1 MMTNTVSRRT
11 LLGLIA
17 ATPFAARAAG
27 VTPQPVQTIL
37 GDGAGREIPL
47 YIWRGLHGGRAGT
60 IAFSH
65 GALSAPW
72 KYPAMMTRWTAAG
85 FDVMAPLH
93 VDSTDH
99 PHRTDYKG
107 MAGWVARIEDM
118 RAVSRHIGRPYI
130 AVGHSFGA
138 LSALVLGGV
147 SAARPEGITGPFRD
161 PLAMR
166 VVAFSPPQPIAPLID
181 AAGYATLETPA
192 LILTG
197 TRDIPPGMSGDAGWH
212 AHLTA
217 YDAAAPGGHRYAAV
231 LDGVDHYYGGAICD
245 FTKPG
250 PPQPEALGQALDLS
264 LLFMTA
270 RQHRD
275 RADFRRLDAR
285 LSENG
290 PVRLRSK

>member
-1 MMTNTVSRRT
+1 MTGTVSRRT
-11 LLGLIA
+11 VLGLVA
-17 ATPFAARAAG
+17 AAPFAARAA
-27 VTPQPVQTIL
+27 VAAPQPVQTVL
-37 GDGAGREIPL
+37 HDGTGREIPL
-47 YIWRGLHGGRAGT
+47 YIWRGRHGGRAGT

-99 PHRTDYKG
+99 PHRAEYKG
-107 MAGWVARIEDM
+107 MAGWAARIEDM
-118 RAVSRHIGRPYI
+118 RAVSRHIGHRYI
-130 AVGHSFGA
+130 AAGHSFGG

-147 SAARPEGITGPFRD
+147 SAARPKGITAPFRD

-166 VVAFSPPQPIAPLID
+166 VVAFSPPQPMPALID

-231 LDGVDHYYGGAICD
+231 LDGVDHYYGGAICN

-250 PPQPEALGQALDLS
+250 PPQLEALGRALDLS

-270 RQHRD
+270 RQHHGRPG
-275 RADFRRLDAR
+275 FRKLDAH
-285 LSENG
+285 LSEVG
-290 PVRLRSK
+290 PVVLQTK

>member
-1 MMTNTVSRRT
+1 MTGTVSRRT
-11 LLGLIA
+11 LLGLMA
-17 ATPFAARAAG
+17 ATPLAARAA
-27 VTPQPVQTIL
+27 VAVPQPDQTVL
-37 GDGAGREIPL
+37 HDSAGREIPL
-47 YIWRGLHGGRAGT
+47 YIWRGRHAGRAGT

-72 KYPAMMTRWTAAG
+72 KYPGMMTRWTAAG
-85 FDVMAPLH
+85 FDVVAPLH

-99 PHRTDYKG
+99 PHRADYKG
-107 MAGWVARIEDM
+107 MAGWATRIEDM

-130 AVGHSFGA
+130 AAGHSFGA

-147 SAARPEGITGPFRD
+147 SAARPDGITGPFRD

-166 VVAFSPPQPIAPLID
+166 VVAFSPPQPMAPLID

-245 FTKPG
+245 FSRPG
-250 PPQPEALGQALDLS
+250 PPQLAALERALDLS
-264 LLFMTA
+264 LLFITA
-270 RQHRD
+270 REHSVRP
-275 RADFRRLDAR
+275 DFSRLDAHR
-285 LSENG
+285 TDQG
-290 PVRLRSK
+290 PLRLRSK